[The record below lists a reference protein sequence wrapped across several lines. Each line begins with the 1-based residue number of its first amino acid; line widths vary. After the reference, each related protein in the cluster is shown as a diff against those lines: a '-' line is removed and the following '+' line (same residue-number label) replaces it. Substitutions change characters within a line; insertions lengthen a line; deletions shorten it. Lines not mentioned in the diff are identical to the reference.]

1 MADPPLPDLGGPDK
15 VGKEHMK
22 GDASKDVK
30 VLMID
35 DHADYRNGVGA
46 LLNAVDGFKCTSVAS
61 AEEAKELPDAAKP
74 DVVLMDI
81 RLPGVDGI
89 ECTRYIKKRWP
100 TAHVIMCTVH
110 EDDDKIFRALR
121 SGAVGY
127 LLKRSTVEEIREAI
141 EQVLHGGS
149 PMSPAIARRVVG
161 SFEVRSPDPTD
172 SLTAREQD
180 VLDWMATGL
189 RDKEIAD
196 KLGVSVNTVRTHVR
210 NIYEK
215 LQVQGRVEAI
225 TRGQRG

>member
-1 MADPPLPDLGGPDK
+1 MK
-15 VGKEHMK
+15 VDG
-22 GDASKDVK
+22 SPVR

-35 DHADYRNGVGA
+35 DHADYRENVGTMLDA
-46 LLNAVDGFKCTSVAS
+46 LEGIACRAVAS
-61 AEEAKELPDAAKP
+61 TEEAMELPDVMEP
-74 DVVLMDI
+74 NVVLMDI
-81 RLPGVDGI
+81 RLPGADGI

-100 TAHVIMCTVH
+100 RTHVIMCTVH
-110 EDDDKIFRALR
+110 EDDEKIFKALR

-141 EQVLHGGS
+141 DQVLQGGS

-161 SFEVRSPDPTD
+161 SFQLKATDPKD
-172 SLTAREQD
+172 ALTAREQD
-180 VLDWMATGL
+180 VLDWMVTGL

>member
-1 MADPPLPDLGGPDK
+1 MTDLGTMNGPAPVEIK
-15 VGKEHMK
+15 I
-22 GDASKDVK
+22 
-30 VLMID
+30 LMID
-35 DHADYRNGVGA
+35 DHADYRNGVGL
-46 LLNAVDGFKCTSVAS
+46 LLNTVKGFKCTAVAS
-61 AEEAKELPDAAKP
+61 AEEAMSLPLTDKP

-81 RLPGVDGI
+81 RLPGADGI
-89 ECTRYIKKRWP
+89 ECTRHLKKRWP
-100 TAHVIMCTVH
+100 TTHVIMCTVH
-110 EDDDKIFRALR
+110 EDDDKIFKALR

-141 EQVLHGGS
+141 DQVLRGGS

-161 SFEVRSPDPTD
+161 SFEVRSPDPAD
-172 SLTAREQD
+172 ALTAREQD
-180 VLDWMATGL
+180 VLDWMVTGL

>member
-1 MADPPLPDLGGPDK
+1 
-15 VGKEHMK
+15 MK
-22 GDASKDVK
+22 GEEGVRTS

-46 LLNAVDGFKCTSVAS
+46 MLAASPGIVCNMAAS
-61 AEEAKELPDAAKP
+61 AEEALALPEASKP

-81 RLPGVDGI
+81 RLPGADGI
-89 ECTRYIKKRWP
+89 ECTRRIKKRWP
-100 TAHVIMCTVH
+100 TTHVIMCTVH

-141 EQVLHGGS
+141 DHVLQGGS

-161 SFEVRSPDPTD
+161 SFQVQAPDPAD
-172 SLTAREQD
+172 ALTAREQD
-180 VLDWMATGL
+180 VLDWMVTGS
-189 RDKEIAD
+189 RDKEIAE

-210 NIYEK
+210 KIYEK

>member
-1 MADPPLPDLGGPDK
+1 MLRQAKAGVRVLLVEDEAAYRAVVAERLTEIGYK
-15 VGKEHMK
+15 VAQAGT
-22 GDASKDVK
+22 G
-30 VLMID
+30 
-35 DHADYRNGVGA
+35 
-46 LLNAVDGFKCTSVAS
+46 
-61 AEEAKELPDAAKP
+61 EEALERLNEFAF
-74 DVVLMDI
+74 DI
-81 RLPGVDGI
+81 LLTDLRLPGVDGI

-100 TAHVIMCTVH
+100 AAHVIMCTVH

-161 SFEVRSPDPTD
+161 SFDLRSPDPTD

-180 VLDWMATGL
+180 VLDWMVTGS